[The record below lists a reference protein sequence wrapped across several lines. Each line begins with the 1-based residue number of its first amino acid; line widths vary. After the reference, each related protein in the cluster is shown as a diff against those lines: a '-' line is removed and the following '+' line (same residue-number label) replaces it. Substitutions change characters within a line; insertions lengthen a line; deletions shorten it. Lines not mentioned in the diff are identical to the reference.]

1 MGIYHIHVQGHLH
14 DRWAAR
20 FAPLTLAR
28 LPSGETLLTGEL
40 ADQGALYGVLL
51 QLRDLGL
58 TLTEVR
64 VEREADKEDVCRTTR

>member
-1 MGIYHIHVQGHLH
+1 MGTYQIRVQGHLH

-28 LPSGETLLTGEL
+28 LPSGETLLTGVL

-58 TLTEVR
+58 TLTELR
-64 VEREADKEDVCRTTR
+64 LEREAEKGEACPTTR

>member
-1 MGIYHIHVQGHLH
+1 MGTYQIRIQGHLH

-20 FAPLTLAR
+20 FAPLTLTR
-28 LPSGETLLTGEL
+28 LPSGETLLSGEL
-40 ADQGALYGVLL
+40 TDQGALYGVLL

-64 VEREADKEDVCRTTR
+64 VERVASKEDVCRTTR